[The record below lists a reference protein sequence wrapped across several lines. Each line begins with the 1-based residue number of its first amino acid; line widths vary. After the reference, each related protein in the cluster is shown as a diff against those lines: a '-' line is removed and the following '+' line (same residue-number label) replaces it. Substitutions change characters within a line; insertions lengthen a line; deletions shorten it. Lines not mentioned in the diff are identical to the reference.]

1 MSEPIEKKNASNHM
15 TNEEIIVR
23 YRQAKDKTEQVKIL
37 ADLNTCTTD
46 KIINI
51 LVNEGGYKIQ
61 HFNKLIR
68 KLNNGGKTVPN
79 KKEYKKPEI
88 ITEEKA
94 INLEKS
100 AAEFVAEKTEDELA
114 DLKKCEEMYKLE
126 INKIKTIKPDDVLG
140 TTKAI
145 TEDEN
150 GVTFDIELTD
160 KGKTAINEIIKPL
173 EWVPEISL
181 EEYGK
186 MYDEDRKIYDSPAS
200 VGKMTCNICK
210 HYNGIENRCLK
221 TKKIRTPI
229 HICDVEETER
239 LKYSSGI
246 ESLDNAIEI
255 VHAKIERIDKEIA
268 ELRALRAEIIAAC
281 QGGVPF

>member
-37 ADLNTCTTD
+37 ADLNACTTD

-88 ITEEKA
+88 ITEKKA
-94 INLEKS
+94 VELEKS
-100 AAEFVAEKTEDELA
+100 AAEEATDVLIQGFSEAAKKAGESLKQIVDKVPAILTEKSEDELA
-114 DLKKCEEMYKLE
+114 DEF
-126 INKIKTIKPDDVLG
+126 INKYKPDDVLG

-150 GVTFDIELTD
+150 GVTFDVELTD
-160 KGKTAINEIIKPL
+160 KGKTAINEIIKPETEL
-173 EWVPEISL
+173 GKAISL
-181 EEYGK
+181 IREEI
-186 MYDEDRKIYDSPAS
+186 D
-200 VGKMTCNICK
+200 
-210 HYNGIENRCLK
+210 
-221 TKKIRTPI
+221 
-229 HICDVEETER
+229 
-239 LKYSSGI
+239 
-246 ESLDNAIEI
+246 
-255 VHAKIERIDKEIA
+255 RIDREIA
-268 ELRALRAEIIAAC
+268 ELRAVRADIIAAC

>member
-37 ADLNTCTTD
+37 ADLNACTTD

-114 DLKKCEEMYKLE
+114 DLKKREEMYKLE

-160 KGKTAINEIIKPL
+160 KGKTAINEIINHN
-173 EWVPEISL
+173 E
-181 EEYGK
+181 
-186 MYDEDRKIYDSPAS
+186 DEDKNS
-200 VGKMTCNICK
+200 
-210 HYNGIENRCLK
+210 EL
-221 TKKIRTPI
+221 
-229 HICDVEETER
+229 
-239 LKYSSGI
+239 
-246 ESLDNAIEI
+246 ESAIAYVRQAIEL
-255 VHAKIERIDKEIA
+255 IDMEIA
-268 ELRALRAEIIAAC
+268 ELKAERERILAAC